1 MRRRPAV
8 LLALLAPA
16 LALLGGCGIGDSAPA
31 PAGSPAAGLR
41 DPGARPAN
49 AVHVYFSSPVGLER
63 VSRLART
70 PDSPQLALERLREG
84 PDEAERAR
92 GLITFV
98 PRGAPAPTVT
108 GQRRGGIDVLV
119 PAGWGTDRT
128 ALRQLVCTAADAA
141 GAADGLPA
149 GDVEV
154 RLRRAPGGPADTR
167 RCTSTPGSPGSTRSR
182 APAATGS
189 PAP

>member
-8 LLALLAPA
+8 LLVLLAPA
-16 LALLGGCGIGDSAPA
+16 LALLGGCGVGDSAPA

-41 DPGARPAN
+41 DPEVRPAN
-49 AVHVYFSSPVGLER
+49 AVHVYFSSPLGLER

-70 PDSPQLALERLREG
+70 VGSPQLALERLREG

-108 GQRRGGIDVLV
+108 GQRRGTVDVLV
-119 PAGWGTDRT
+119 PAGWGTGRT
-128 ALRQLVCTAADAA
+128 ALRQLVCTVADAV
-141 GAADGLPA
+141 GTADGLPT

-154 RLRRAPGGPADTR
+154 RLRRAPGGPTDTR
-167 RCTSTPGSPGSTRSR
+167 RCALTPGSPESTGSR
-182 APAATGS
+182 APAGTGS